1 MWTLV
6 IFIYAGALA
15 RGDSVALDHVHGFKS
30 EAHCAAAG
38 SALKPLVSGT
48 AKEIKYVC
56 FRTE

>member
-1 MWTLV
+1 
-6 IFIYAGALA
+6 
-15 RGDSVALDHVHGFKS
+15 LDHVHGFKS